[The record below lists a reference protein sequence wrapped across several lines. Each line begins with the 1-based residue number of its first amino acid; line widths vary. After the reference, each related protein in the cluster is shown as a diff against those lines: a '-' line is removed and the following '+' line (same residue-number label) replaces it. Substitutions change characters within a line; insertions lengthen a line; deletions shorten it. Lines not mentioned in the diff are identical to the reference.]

1 MKPKINMKKLIS
13 DIKNGA
19 REPKTAP
26 VKPSTP
32 RPLRIDIDYT
42 KPPTRHRD
50 MRQDAVDG
58 GSHGAQEYF
67 GGNYGRTV

>member
-13 DIKNGA
+13 DIKKGA
-19 REPKTAP
+19 REPKS
-26 VKPSTP
+26 KPSTP

-50 MRQDAVDG
+50 MRTDAIEG